1 MNKIELCEV
10 LSVTYPR
17 EGVADITVSAKLAKG
32 AQPGQFV
39 HIKCGDDM
47 LLRRPISICDA
58 TDETLRLMIEDVG
71 AGSHWLVQRKPGD
84 VLDILGPLGKT
95 PFRLPSPSE
104 TPILLIGGGLGAA
117 PLLMLGKR
125 AKVPVDVVL
134 GFRTEGLIILEKDF
148 SESCRLLHVCT
159 DDGSYGHHG
168 TVTKFAEQ
176 RAARTGYQAIYA
188 CGPIPMLRAVA
199 ELGERIG
206 LPTYVSLEA
215 RMCCGSAPALAVPL
229 RQRTTGTCMSAKRA
243 PSLTLRRWHGEPVGK
258 NRRCHPQK
266 PRHGGLRYL
275 RLRT

>member
-1 MNKIELCEV
+1 MNKMELCEV
-10 LSVTYPR
+10 LSVSYPR

-58 TDETLRLMIEDVG
+58 GDDTLRLMIEDVG
-71 AGSHWLVQRKPGD
+71 TGSHWLVSRKPGD

-95 PFRLPSPSE
+95 PFKLPPPSD
-104 TPILLIGGGLGAA
+104 TPILLIGGGLGTA

-176 RAARTGYQAIYA
+176 RAARTGYQAVYA

-199 ELGERIG
+199 ELGNRIG

-215 RMCCGSAPALAVPL
+215 RMCCGVGSCLGCAVKTKDDRYVHVCKEGPVFD
-229 RQRTTGTCMSAKRA
+229 AKEVA
-243 PSLTLRRWHGEPVGK
+243 W
-258 NRRCHPQK
+258 
-266 PRHGGLRYL
+266 
-275 RLRT
+275 